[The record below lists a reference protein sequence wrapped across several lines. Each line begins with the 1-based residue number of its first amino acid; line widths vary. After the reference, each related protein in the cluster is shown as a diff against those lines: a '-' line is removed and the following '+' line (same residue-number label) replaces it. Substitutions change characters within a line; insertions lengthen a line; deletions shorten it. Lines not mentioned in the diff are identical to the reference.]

1 MKKVRLKQADK
12 ARVQIAVNAVVL
24 FSVLFSLLSVFI
36 TVLNSLKYQYDI
48 YTGIFSLPT
57 AGIAWSNFSTAFGVV
72 SGYLLNSVF
81 VALVSAVV
89 TVFCGSVV
97 AYIFSRKEFFGKEL
111 FFMLYIAVL
120 LMPSI
125 TGLSVL
131 YQFVIELGLV
141 DRYFAIWI
149 PLLSSGQVGVV
160 FLFRT
165 FFSQQPG
172 SVFEAAK
179 IDGANDVNIY
189 LKFVLPM
196 ALPILMLNFVSIF
209 TSQYNDFLWPSLV
222 IKTDEKM
229 LLMTILQRN
238 AEKFEGKEQG
248 VNYAMYLISGIPLI
262 FTTAISLRYF
272 KDGDFAAGMK
282 L

>member
-1 MKKVRLKQADK
+1 M
-12 ARVQIAVNAVVL
+12 
-24 FSVLFSLLSVFI
+24 
-36 TVLNSLKYQYDI
+36 
-48 YTGIFSLPT
+48 
-57 AGIAWSNFSTAFGVV
+57 
-72 SGYLLNSVF
+72 
-81 VALVSAVV
+81 
-89 TVFCGSVV
+89 
-97 AYIFSRKEFFGKEL
+97 
-111 FFMLYIAVL
+111 
-120 LMPSI
+120 
-125 TGLSVL
+125 
-131 YQFVIELGLV
+131 
-141 DRYFAIWI
+141 
-149 PLLSSGQVGVV
+149 
-160 FLFRT
+160 
-165 FFSQQPG
+165 
-172 SVFEAAK
+172 FEAAK